1 MYTFKC
7 VFYIYILILVLK
19 LAMMLQSMH
28 WSTFKTKD
36 RMLPESSGGGAVH
49 SGGQTS
55 AAQRRASEGGAN
67 IHWGARGNVQW
78 DSEASSEVVN
88 RFRNY
93 EI

>member
-1 MYTFKC
+1 
-7 VFYIYILILVLK
+7 
-19 LAMMLQSMH
+19 MLQSMH

-36 RMLPESSGGGAVH
+36 RMLPESGEGGAVRSGGAVH
-49 SGGQTS
+49 SAGPAT

-67 IHWGARGNVQW
+67 IHWGPRGNVQW

>member
-1 MYTFKC
+1 
-7 VFYIYILILVLK
+7 
-19 LAMMLQSMH
+19 MH

-36 RMLPESSGGGAVH
+36 RMLPEAGGAAAAAA
-49 SGGQTS
+49 S

-78 DSEASSEVVN
+78 DSSASSEVVN
-88 RFRNY
+88 KFRNY

>member
-1 MYTFKC
+1 
-7 VFYIYILILVLK
+7 
-19 LAMMLQSMH
+19 MMLQSMH

-36 RMLPESSGGGAVH
+36 RMLPESGEGGAVR
-49 SGGQTS
+49 SGGPTT

-67 IHWGARGNVQW
+67 IHWGARSNVQW
-78 DSEASSEVVN
+78 DSDASSEVVN

>member
-1 MYTFKC
+1 M
-7 VFYIYILILVLK
+7 L
-19 LAMMLQSMH
+19 LQSMH

-36 RMLPESSGGGAVH
+36 RMLPESGGGGAVH
-49 SGGQTS
+49 SGGPTT

-67 IHWGARGNVQW
+67 IHWGGRGNVQW